1 MATVFQSKFARPAQQ
16 QQESADK
23 IKESSVWLNICYF
36 DEELDSYVSLP
47 LNVNL
52 SNLPLLK
59 EPSSDTDYAK
69 RVKASNAFAKA
80 LLEKGKKL
88 EPGEV
93 KNIPEGMITLQLMK
107 TNTPKMV
114 EETETGKAILQSILS
129 SDW

>member
-1 MATVFQSKFARPAQQ
+1 MATVFQSKFARPAQ

-36 DEELDSYVSLP
+36 DEELDGYVSLP

>member
-1 MATVFQSKFARPAQQ
+1 MATVFQSKFARPAQ